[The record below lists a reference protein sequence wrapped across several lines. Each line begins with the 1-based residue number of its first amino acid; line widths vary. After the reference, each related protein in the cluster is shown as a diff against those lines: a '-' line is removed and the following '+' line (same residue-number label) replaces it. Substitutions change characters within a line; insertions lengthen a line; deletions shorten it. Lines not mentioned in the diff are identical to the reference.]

1 MLLIML
7 LTRTTYNTK
16 DMNQHVNIPLQWQKN
31 CIQSQTFNFRFD

>member
-16 DMNQHVNIPLQWQKN
+16 DDGIWINMSTYRYSGKK
-31 CIQSQTFNFRFD
+31 TAFRVKHL